1 MKRLSIELNDM
12 ARLRSIFR
20 DDDLNPTRFAMLC
33 EVAGAHGVALTLGN
47 DKFRIEERDIRLIK
61 ELHKSYINLH
71 IPMQTEQIKAALS
84 LKPDMVT
91 FVNIEKD
98 SSRPF
103 SSLSSEDLYQA
114 VPDVLPDFKANH
126 ISVAAFVAP
135 EIDMLRQITK
145 VQIDYVEFDC
155 SLLANADNTN
165 EQLIEID
172 KLHTAALGAAKLG
185 LGINCCGGID
195 YAHLPH
201 IARIPQLED
210 ITMGLS
216 ILKRSMVVG
225 IHQAVGEALQ
235 QILAY
240 QRL

>member
-1 MKRLSIELNDM
+1 MKRLSIELDDM
-12 ARLRSIFR
+12 ARLRSIFK

-33 EVAGAHGVALTLGN
+33 EVAGAHGVACTLGN
-47 DKFRIEERDIRLIK
+47 DKFPIEERDVRLIK

-71 IPMQTEQIKAALS
+71 IPMQTEQTKKALS

-98 SSRPF
+98 SNGHF
-103 SSLSSEDLYQA
+103 SPLSSEDLYQA
-114 VPDVLPDFKANH
+114 VPDFLPDFQANH

-155 SLLANADNTN
+155 SLLASADNTN

-172 KLHTAALGAAKLG
+172 KLNTAALGAAKLG

-195 YAHLPH
+195 YVHLPH

-225 IHQAVGEALQ
+225 IHKAVGEALQ
-235 QILAY
+235 QVLAY